1 MQQKAP
7 GVPTNKLQKP
17 QSSSAVRRGFAA
29 NFFKTT
35 FSSRS
40 KAVLIA
46 GNSYSVQETTKI
58 GSAETKP
65 VTRNRP
71 RTVPQVDQK
80 IRRRN
85 SEKTLN
91 LRPEKPLEP
100 TRPLRAKPTAP
111 DPGGPKPVEKPR
123 NEVAINVVKK
133 TTAPSRPISTTDS
146 ILPPSLKPKL
156 SEKVKLK
163 REKYVNNNSVWTNAN
178 ILKSEKK
185 PLISVRGPSQGK
197 QESTLKGAPSV
208 SSLDSKHHKV
218 APARE
223 KTLKIFGSKEKLHKA
238 HKKRD
243 LGNNNAVLED
253 PELRESLEGY
263 EDGQVRTHD
272 YGSAE
277 ELGAGSVDE
286 RSSQECI
293 SLPVMLNADHMP
305 GFQEVEL
312 RPRLPSEASLA
323 SGVRELESLRRQLEA
338 SMMERAQ
345 LGARV
350 DELLER
356 ANEADRLRSELER
369 LKLIEV
375 EREST
380 LERLA
385 DENGTLRAR
394 LRGVAHSPL
403 SDSEKRQLLL
413 APAPRRMHSSAPAS
427 IALAHNGE
435 GDSGEAS
442 TPEWDKHSSSSLS
455 EVSVACLQDRI
466 LQMEEHH
473 YSTSEELQATL
484 AELADLQSQLADA
497 HADNERLADE
507 KQVLLE
513 SLCRQTEKLE
523 DSRTKVDTLQELLMR
538 EGVEPETVI
547 SGDTDQQLF
556 AVLKVSQEERRLL
569 QNKQEQLVADL
580 TLTKTALEEKTKENE
595 TLTEKIRSLEG
606 AVERLEA
613 ERSHWEQ
620 EAGSAREAAA
630 ARQHQITTLG
640 ELLEAAKAQLAGAA
654 EGAAQAEAAAT
665 AAARREADAA
675 AARAHTLAERLAHAQ
690 RQLDRAHSDA
700 RKLHDDALVSRNNA
714 KSTISELEF
723 QLEQL
728 RQEKS
733 ALQGELQT
741 LQENSSELQIQV
753 QVATDEKL
761 ALMSR
766 TGEALGRVADLE
778 RQLQDARTRLA
789 QVTRDRER
797 DETEWKQFQS
807 DLLMTVRV
815 ANDFKTEAQ
824 RELERLVSEN
834 KASRDRI
841 RLLEDQIHSMKGVEV
856 EGSLDSSYSYSDDG
870 KQLSKDSDSLSD
882 SSSKEV
888 FRNIRTR
895 YLSRVHSVNE
905 LTKDR
910 SLVDQA
916 FFKLNNAV
924 PQNDSL
930 ESAAINSKIQIE
942 NVTMDATDD
951 DDVITSP
958 SRSDDFSTNTFAEAV
973 LPLGPKELKR
983 QNAIDVCVS
992 NNDFDDPANTIND
1005 YAKHNSKSESN
1016 GPGNRRERTSFS
1028 RNLSGLLNGK
1038 PKSYSTDNLNVNEEF
1053 ENALKEATSIEFI
1066 GDSFDVSNT
1075 SIFSEG
1081 SDCVFHPYLETN
1093 NNVIQEIDKENKNK
1107 LNLKETNANRCK
1119 IPIVKAE
1126 SILPYP
1132 YPDDIRDRK
1141 SETDDLTNIFIQPLK
1156 CNVNVGNSIENDLK
1170 KVNEELKVNF
1180 KAALDRIIG
1189 SKKEKHM
1196 QPSQKINNVPNIT
1209 EISNFEIVDVNLDI
1223 TNTTNAKR
1231 FSTFK
1236 GDDSNNGKENLTPTS
1251 RVIKIEEPSESN
1263 LSLSCEEISDEEN
1276 IKSVDNFEQ
1285 NSMDYKPSL
1294 IQISNESFV
1303 VQNHRIEEDLKEDLQ
1318 ISISGSKFEEKS
1330 TNLENKY
1337 STKSAHDLETDLDPP
1352 IDDNVS
1358 YHLKINTVSDYT
1370 PPSLPN
1376 EVATNKDIANIEK
1389 EKVRNKVKTILS
1401 PINIINV
1408 NVDRPSSPI
1417 ILTPV
1422 LIQPIFFKPNHSVLE
1437 VEKNLENKKGMV
1449 YYNDIDQVI
1458 TKENQNPD
1466 IAIEHINENENKKK
1480 GIYNKNIK
1488 LKPLAFFPLRKV
1500 GSSETEI
1507 DTKSPSPSRTKP
1519 VGRLSKTPEWLIDN
1533 QYYQPMENI
1542 PFVINTAQHFVKPS
1556 VLRENH
1562 RTNIL
1567 NTNPF
1572 LQHNKYNKE
1581 ADQENYYE
1589 EIGQPITVIPASNVA
1604 DDDKISNKTSPPDDF
1619 PCINREELLKV
1630 PRRPKRKKR
1639 HDSHSPTGPSKDN
1652 RSAEN
1657 AISCITKSVISL
1669 SRTPSANEIII
1680 KRTTGSVGDIV
1691 QSLEKGQQVESRTA
1705 PEPPPRKF
1713 SLQGQSA
1720 PNIEP
1725 DTGSLPRLR
1734 KTYHWKTLEHKR
1746 LSHPIRSLND
1756 SPPSRPLP
1764 MPPRTEDTPPPPL
1777 LSSASLQDI
1786 MATAASHRRTKGVS
1800 RQDSRLSVKSLIES
1814 IENAAK
1820 AAKQSPATTPVTE
1833 WPQVQT
1839 AGGGTT
1845 TTNNMKNGMSE
1856 TSPPSTNGM
1865 SATNFAAKPPAPRNN
1880 RQSPITT
1887 ESSATAATMS
1897 NMANMANM
1905 ANMSSMANMPDEQ
1918 RALASLQQ
1926 KAMESFVRRNS
1937 YGDICERK
1945 DPLNAL
1951 QVKNGG
1957 SKRNALLKWCQQKT
1971 LGYNN
1976 IDITNFSSS
1985 WNDGMAVCA
1994 LLHSYLGESRIPYA
2008 SLSPHDKR
2016 TNFSVAFAA
2025 AESVGIPT
2033 TLNIQDMIQQERP
2046 DWQQVMA
2053 YVTSIY
2059 KHFET

>member
-1 MQQKAP
+1 MSCENIEEVMQQK
-7 GVPTNKLQKP
+7 VPKVPSNIKVQQP
-17 QSSSAVRRGFAA
+17 QSSSFIRKGIAA

-40 KAVLIA
+40 KAVPTA
-46 GNSYSVQETTKI
+46 TSFSVQETNKI

-71 RTVPQVDQK
+71 RTVPQTETK

-85 SEKTLN
+85 SERN
-91 LRPEKPLEP
+91 LSLRIDKNLESP
-100 TRPLRAKPTAP
+100 RPLSNTPTSPDYGGSRTVKNDLSSNVLKILKKAP
-111 DPGGPKPVEKPR
+111 APPKPAP
-123 NEVAINVVKK
+123 K
-133 TTAPSRPISTTDS
+133 TPDS
-146 ILPPSLKPKL
+146 LLPPSLKPKVP
-156 SEKVKLK
+156 EKVKLK
-163 REKYVNNNSVWTNAN
+163 REKYVNNNTVWTNAN
-178 ILKSEKK
+178 LKSEKK
-185 PLISVRGPSQGK
+185 IPSINIRGPSQGK
-197 QESTLKGAPSV
+197 QEATLKGAPSV

-223 KTLKIFGSKEKLHKA
+223 KTHKIFGSKEKLHKA
-238 HKKRD
+238 HKKKD

-253 PELRESLEGY
+253 PELREGLEF
-263 EDGQVRTHD
+263 EDGQDRDHD

-277 ELGAGSVDE
+277 ELGVGSVDE
-286 RSSQECI
+286 RGSQECI
-293 SLPVMLNADHMP
+293 SLPVTLNADHMP

-312 RPRLPSEASLA
+312 RPRVPSEVSLT
-323 SGVRELESLRRQLEA
+323 SGVRELESLRRELEA
-338 SMMERAQ
+338 SAMERAQ
-345 LGARV
+345 LQARV

-356 ANEADRLRSELER
+356 ANEADRLRAELER
-369 LKLIEV
+369 LKNHES
-375 EREST
+375 EREAA

-385 DENGTLRAR
+385 DENGALRAR

-538 EGVEPETVI
+538 EGVEPETVV
-547 SGDTDQQLF
+547 SGDVDQQLF

-569 QNKQEQLVADL
+569 LSKQEQLEADL
-580 TLTKTALEEKTKENE
+580 NQTKTTLEEKTKENE
-595 TLTEKIRSLEG
+595 SLTERIRSLELT
-606 AVERLEA
+606 AERAEA
-613 ERSHWEQ
+613 ERCQWEQ
-620 EAGSAREAAA
+620 EAGAAREAAV
-630 ARQHQITTLG
+630 ARQQQITTLG
-640 ELLEAAKAQLAGAA
+640 DLLAAAQAQLAGAA
-654 EGAAQAEAAAT
+654 EGAAAAEAAAT
-665 AAARREADAA
+665 AAARREADA
-675 AARAHTLAERLAHAQ
+675 RAHALAERLAHAQ

-700 RKLHDDALVSRNNA
+700 RKLHDDALVSRNTA

-766 TGEALGRVADLE
+766 AGEALARAADLE
-778 RQLQDARTRLA
+778 RQLQDSRARLA

-797 DETEWKQFQS
+797 DEAEWKQFQS

-834 KASRDRI
+834 KIARDRI
-841 RLLEDQIHSMKGVEV
+841 RLLEDQMHSLKGVESQ
-856 EGSLDSSYSYSDDG
+856 ESMDSTQNYSDG
-870 KQLSKDSDSLSD
+870 KSLSKDSESFDSNSEC
-882 SSSKEV
+882 SSIDV
-888 FRNIRTR
+888 FKNIRSR

-905 LTKDR
+905 LPKVE

-916 FFKLNNAV
+916 FFKKIS
-924 PQNDSL
+924 QSDSEECASNELKL
-930 ESAAINSKIQIE
+930 EID
-942 NVTMDATDD
+942 NVTTDETNDD
-951 DDVITSP
+951 DSYKSSFDN
-958 SRSDDFSTNTFAEAV
+958 RDDYQSQVLAEAV
-973 LPLGPKELKR
+973 LTPIATKGLKR
-983 QNAIDVCVS
+983 QDALDVFAKKINRQDALDDFADS
-992 NNDFDDPANTIND
+992 TNDNDNYNSRSESDNIKKIGRNTIFN
-1005 YAKHNSKSESN
+1005 K
-1016 GPGNRRERTSFS
+1016 
-1028 RNLSGLLNGK
+1028 NLSNLFNGK
-1038 PKSYSTDNLNVNEEF
+1038 QKSYSTDNLSTNSEF
-1053 ENALKEATSIEFI
+1053 KNALTEATSIEF
-1066 GDSFDVSNT
+1066 FDNT
-1075 SIFSEG
+1075 YSLSKSSLLSDG
-1081 SDCVFHPYLETN
+1081 SDSVFFSPLETN
-1093 NNVIQEIDKENKNK
+1093 NNVIHANNNNKYINETESAK
-1107 LNLKETNANRCK
+1107 DISSETIEEKVLNL
-1119 IPIVKAE
+1119 PVVKAE
-1126 SILPYP
+1126 SILPFP
-1132 YPDDIRDRK
+1132 YPEDISCKRK
-1141 SETDDLTNIFIQPLK
+1141 SDIAYDVYRQPPESDTGLNK
-1156 CNVNVGNSIENDLK
+1156 TIENDFK

-1180 KAALDRIIG
+1180 KAALDRISG
-1189 SKKEKHM
+1189 
-1196 QPSQKINNVPNIT
+1196 NDNLT
-1209 EISNFEIVDVNLDI
+1209 TTSNFLTMSDTTADSNILEIDNKLDI
-1223 TNTTNAKR
+1223 VNNFVPVKR
-1231 FSTFK
+1231 LSTFK
-1236 GDDSNNGKENLTPTS
+1236 G
-1251 RVIKIEEPSESN
+1251 
-1263 LSLSCEEISDEEN
+1263 EEN
-1276 IKSVDNFEQ
+1276 IVQQNDSINNVKEKYVIDFFEDKVTEEFQSNESSQVTNNDKDPQSSSSLKSEKLCNDNVTPEKEDTNLRSTKSVD
-1285 NSMDYKPSL
+1285 S
-1294 IQISNESFV
+1294 
-1303 VQNHRIEEDLKEDLQ
+1303 IELN
-1318 ISISGSKFEEKS
+1318 
-1330 TNLENKY
+1330 NLN
-1337 STKSAHDLETDLDPP
+1337 DPKTTQAP
-1352 IDDNVS
+1352 LDDNVS
-1358 YHLKINTVSDYT
+1358 YHLKINTVTDFD
-1370 PPSLPN
+1370 PPDVSYAAETRDNKPN
-1376 EVATNKDIANIEK
+1376 DVDNN
-1389 EKVRNKVKTILS
+1389 VKTLLT
-1401 PINIINV
+1401 PIKLV
-1408 NVDRPSSPI
+1408 NSSVDRSPTPI
-1417 ILTPV
+1417 ILSPV
-1422 LIQPIFFKPNHSVLE
+1422 LIQPIFFQPNNALLE
-1437 VEKNLENKKGMV
+1437 FNLTNDTKKGTV
-1449 YYNDIDQVI
+1449 YYDDIDQVI
-1458 TKENQNPD
+1458 TKENSTKDSESKRRGIYQKNTKIKPLPFLTLKKFGS
-1466 IAIEHINENENKKK
+1466 NENVMESK
-1480 GIYNKNIK
+1480 
-1488 LKPLAFFPLRKV
+1488 
-1500 GSSETEI
+1500 SSSPN
-1507 DTKSPSPSRTKP
+1507 KSPTKT
-1519 VGRLSKTPEWLIDN
+1519 VVRLSKTPGWLMDN
-1533 QYYQPMENI
+1533 QYYQPMQNV
-1542 PFVINTAQHFVKPS
+1542 PFVINTAQTFVKETLPKPELPTKRINS
-1556 VLRENH
+1556 
-1562 RTNIL
+1562 
-1567 NTNPF
+1567 NPF
-1572 LQHNKYNKE
+1572 TPFERSKQVQE
-1581 ADQENYYE
+1581 QENYYE
-1589 EIGQPITVIPASNVA
+1589 EIGEPIALTQTINVA
-1604 DDDKISNKTSPPDDF
+1604 DDEKISNKTSTAEDF
-1619 PCINREELLKV
+1619 KNVTREELLKV
-1630 PRRPKRKKR
+1630 PRRPKRSKK
-1639 HDSHSPTGPSKDN
+1639 HETTVPSKSKCDK
-1652 RSAEN
+1652 SAEKG
-1657 AISCITKSVISL
+1657 IDTMTKSVISL
-1669 SRTPSANEIII
+1669 SRTPSANENA
-1680 KRTTGSVGDIV
+1680 KKSGSVSDIV
-1691 QSLEKGQQVESRTA
+1691 QNLVKNQNEPVPQV
-1705 PEPPPRKF
+1705 PLRKL
-1713 SLQGQSA
+1713 SLQSQKS
-1720 PNIEP
+1720 PNTEI

-1756 SPPSRPLP
+1756 TSPSRPLP
-1764 MPPRTEDTPPPPL
+1764 IPPRTEETPPPPPL

-1839 AGGGTT
+1839 TV
-1845 TTNNMKNGMSE
+1845 TNTSTNIKNGMSE
-1856 TSPPSTNGM
+1856 PPPATNGTANY
-1865 SATNFAAKPPAPRNN
+1865 SAKPPAPRNN
-1880 RQSPITT
+1880 RPSPITT
-1887 ESSATAATMS
+1887 ETAAS
-1897 NMANMANM
+1897 GANMTNM
-1905 ANMSSMANMPDEQ
+1905 ANMSSMANIANMPDEQ
-1918 RALASLQQ
+1918 RALATLQQ

-1971 LGYNN
+1971 TGYNN

-1985 WNDGMAVCA
+1985 WNDGLAVCA
-1994 LLHSYLGESRIPYA
+1994 LLHSYLGEARVPYA